1 MFQKVSFSLLFVCL
15 VISSSSA
22 AVVTLDLFTL
32 GCPQEYSW
40 VTPNWSSSFDM
51 GVTFVEINNVYID
64 WSGEITAELV
74 VPCGSPPE
82 TPTQPLD
89 SLFMATLYETEPH
102 DYFGRAYVQG
112 GAATSPAPE
121 PFSLQSEFDEVDW
134 SALLDGEASIE
145 IWFGGI
151 SRPMWYCTVEP
162 PEGKIDSAVLVID
175 GIIPEPSTLSLMFI
189 GLLITRKRNRKKTG
203 NPI

>member
-1 MFQKVSFSLLFVCL
+1 MFQKVSISLLFVCL

-22 AVVTLDLFTL
+22 DVVTLDLFTL
-32 GCPQEYSW
+32 GCPQEHNW
-40 VTPNWSSSFDM
+40 DTPLWSASFDM
-51 GVTFVEINNVYID
+51 DVTFIEINNVYMD

-89 SLFMATLYETEPH
+89 GLFMATLYETEPH

-112 GAATSPAPE
+112 GGSTSPDPE
-121 PFSLQSEFDEVDW
+121 PFLLRSEFTEFNW
-134 SALLDGEASIE
+134 SSLLDGEANIE
-145 IWFGGI
+145 IGLCGVI
-151 SRPMWYCTVEP
+151 RLLYLCTVKP

-175 GIIPEPSTLSLMFI
+175 GIVPEPSTLSLMFI
-189 GLLITRKRNRKKTG
+189 GMLGVRAR
-203 NPI
+203 

>member
-22 AVVTLDLFTL
+22 DVVTLDLLTL

-51 GVTFVEINNVYID
+51 DVTFIEINNVYID

-89 SLFMATLYETEPH
+89 GLFMATLYETEPH

-112 GAATSPAPE
+112 GAATSPVPE
-121 PFSLQSEFDEVDW
+121 PFLLRSEFTEFDW
-134 SALLDGEASIE
+134 SSLLDGEANIE
-145 IWFGGI
+145 IGLCGVI
-151 SRPMWYCTVEP
+151 RLLYLCTVKH
-162 PEGKIDSAVLVID
+162 PEGKIDSATLVIE
-175 GIIPEPSTLSLMFI
+175 GIIPEPCAVSLLAYG
-189 GLLITRKRNRKKTG
+189 GLVLLRKTAVTV
-203 NPI
+203 